1 MFYVLDGRGA
11 IVFDATSEPADATRR
26 ALAVRRA
33 DARAR
38 VRALVRARVQTSGK
52 VSPEREFVESRK
64 RGQVIGYVQ
73 QARDGTIERA
83 RRQNM
88 R

>member
-38 VRALVRARVQTSGK
+38 VRARVQTSGK